1 MKEYFVQQGECIM
14 KTFTITLAAAFVS
27 CSAIAAQAGGW
38 GSSSHTQFG
47 HNQTSTGGLVNVSPS
62 IGLGDVNVLNGLLN
76 GTSVLNGSAILSG
89 NTVSGILNGNNTGNG
104 ILSGIGVG
112 VLGGNSILNR
122 KSYKLG
128 R

>member
-1 MKEYFVQQGECIM
+1 MKI
-14 KTFTITLAAAFVS
+14 FTVTLATAFVTF
-27 CSAIAAQAGGW
+27 SAIAAQAGGW
-38 GSSSHTQFG
+38 GSSTHTQFG

-62 IGLGDVNVLNGLLN
+62 IGLGDVNVLNGVLN

-89 NTVSGILNGNNTGNG
+89 NAVSGILSGNKTGNG
-104 ILSGIGVG
+104 ILNGIGAS
-112 VLGGNSILNR
+112 VLGSNGILNS

>member
-1 MKEYFVQQGECIM
+1 M
-14 KTFTITLAAAFVS
+14 KTFTLTLAAALVS

-38 GSSSHTQFG
+38 GKSSYAHVG

-62 IGLGDVNVLNGLLN
+62 IGLGDVNVLNG
-76 GTSVLNGSAILSG
+76 SAILSG
-89 NTVSGILNGNNTGNG
+89 NNVSGILNGNKTGNG

-112 VLGGNSILNR
+112 GNGILNS